1 MFEFS
6 NSNWLWLLL
15 ILPIY
20 WGYYFFIIRRK
31 RPRFHHSRIDVL
43 KKISHNSSFLPIIFV
58 IIHSVMI
65 ILMIIAFA
73 GPRLSF
79 KHQQI
84 SGKGIDIMLAVDVS
98 GSMEAIDFKPKNR
111 LEAAKKVAE
120 YFINKRKND
129 RIGIVKFAENA
140 FTQCPL
146 TLDYNI
152 LMKILSEIKIDK
164 QAQGTAI
171 GLGIATSVARL
182 KNSKAKSKVL
192 ILITDGRNNSGNIDP
207 LTAAG
212 LAKTFGIKIYTI
224 GVGKKGY
231 AEIPV
236 KDPIYGKR
244 YQKIKVDVD
253 MDMLNKI
260 AFETGTI
267 KAYRAHNTKELKDI
281 IDNINKMEKT
291 EIKIKNYYRYQDL
304 FSIFI
309 ILSICLLLVELWFRL
324 IKQNFLL

>member
-1 MFEFS
+1 
-6 NSNWLWLLL
+6 
-15 ILPIY
+15 
-20 WGYYFFIIRRK
+20 
-31 RPRFHHSRIDVL
+31 
-43 KKISHNSSFLPIIFV
+43 
-58 IIHSVMI
+58 
-65 ILMIIAFA
+65 MIIAFA